1 MDNLVI
7 TLSCSTVG
15 ESVSSLCVYL
25 IFLLPSEHA
34 QTFILNYL
42 FLDKTISKDS
52 ASILYFLVILLVS
65 ILIKV
70 SISWICVNSFFT
82 AFLPFSTN
90 IPKNNQ
96 VVLLDHDISHHVL
109 NCSALWHGV
118 HFGIINIDVGGDIMI
133 VLFSKLGVYQWLVC
147 FLWKIG
153 YSLIVAFILIGVVML
168 NHHYHHHLF
177 QHHESWHLY
186 QHHYLLLRILWWLLV
201 FSPLNYSLM

>member
-1 MDNLVI
+1 MHIHIQKFLFLLVHDDILPVYFWLLCFNYLCKSSLEEHYYMLICVSVQICSQDVNFSTSLLSLALMDNLVI

-65 ILIKV
+65 IVIKV

-109 NCSALWHGV
+109 NCSAL
-118 HFGIINIDVGGDIMI
+118 
-133 VLFSKLGVYQWLVC
+133 
-147 FLWKIG
+147 
-153 YSLIVAFILIGVVML
+153 
-168 NHHYHHHLF
+168 
-177 QHHESWHLY
+177 
-186 QHHYLLLRILWWLLV
+186 
-201 FSPLNYSLM
+201 